1 MSSSKTHGPHFQTG
15 KISLN
20 YLLKLFS
27 VGSSQVKPAPADPV
41 PLRNGNP
48 STQNLAQSDTC
59 FSSAQKTGTFPHDP
73 EGKWGWQAGLG
84 ALSHFTE
91 GLFLCLL
98 GMGYKVKHR
107 TLSATTE
114 PNSLCSETVLV
125 WDLLGYLGVYSAL

>member
-59 FSSAQKTGTFPHDP
+59 FSSSQKTGTFPHDP

-84 ALSHFTE
+84 
-91 GLFLCLL
+91 LCLTSQKAYFFAFW
-98 GMGYKVKHR
+98 GW
-107 TLSATTE
+107 ATR
-114 PNSLCSETVLV
+114 
-125 WDLLGYLGVYSAL
+125 